1 MPNANE
7 AIIESKVKVDRLTG
21 WTKEHRSTWTRRR
34 KSRRRRSSGATGNG
48 WKANDGQMTAV
59 EPAASQ
65 HEGLHE
71 PWNPSRKEMAMEP
84 AQRISNLTTGAIAIR
99 SSGGGRGDVRLG
111 LANVNHDDD
120 DDDDENHNSDAT
132 AASEQGKMYCAVPEQ
147 RRQSSTSSDPVAAAS
162 GVDGSESGA
171 EMRANAARYDTW
183 QPSSCSA
190 EDGEQA

>member
-1 MPNANE
+1 MVR
-7 AIIESKVKVDRLTG
+7 IES
-21 WTKEHRSTWTRRR
+21 ERRMPEG
-34 KSRRRRSSGATGNG
+34 RSSGATGNG

-99 SSGGGRGDVRLG
+99 SSGGGRGDGEVELARVLGVGLRLG